1 MGSFIYKSTVDC
13 GQTYSKLVDIRT
25 NLWWAMLDIV
35 TFIADII
42 SLMFSDNKK

>member
-1 MGSFIYKSTVDC
+1 MGELILFLE
-13 GQTYSKLVDIRT
+13 LVDIRP
-25 NLWWAMLDIV
+25 NLWWAMLNIV

>member
-1 MGSFIYKSTVDC
+1 MKLPRLWFR
-13 GQTYSKLVDIRT
+13 QLLVDIRA